1 MDNTQSLSQEEINK
15 MNQIEYERKDLKSD
29 EDVLYDADPNCIH
42 EIKNLWS
49 GIKCKK
55 CKGWFCY

>member
-1 MDNTQSLSQEEINK
+1 MNEE
-15 MNQIEYERKDLKSD
+15 EEFDVEEFETD
-29 EDVLYDADPNCIH
+29 ELFDADPSCKH
-42 EIKNLWS
+42 ELVNKWS